1 MSVSFIFICKYFV
14 NNSESATFSVD
25 RILVISSDS
34 NLQKPKPCIMS
45 VDTKKIRNVVLL
57 GHSGSGKTSF
67 AETMLFESGAINRMG
82 NVQSGNTISDFTNIE
97 QERGNSLFSTL
108 MHVKWRDSKIN
119 IIDTP
124 GFDDFIGE
132 VVCSLKVSDSA
143 LVLVNAAHGVEVG
156 TEIIWEYI
164 QKFQTPAMFV
174 VNQMDHEKADF
185 ELASEQIKDRFGP
198 KAILFQ
204 YPYNSGSG
212 FNSIIDA
219 LRMTMYVFDPQ
230 GGKPKKQDIP
240 ESEKEKV
247 AALHNAIVEAAAEN
261 DEGLMDKYFESGTL
275 SEEELSKGLTIALAN
290 QQIYPVFCASSLKNM
305 GSGRIMGFINDI
317 IPSPADR
324 PAALLEDG
332 KTLPCDPKGP
342 AVLFIYKTMSE
353 PQVGLVS
360 YFKVYSGTV
369 KAGDDLTNLK
379 NLQGERISGV
389 YEANGKV
396 RNTIDYLQ
404 AGDIGV
410 TLKLKNSHTNN
421 TLSAKGFTSSLD
433 PIHFPAP
440 RIDTAVM
447 PPSKNDMEK
456 LIKALHQIE
465 EEDPTLILEQSPT
478 LKQTILHGQG
488 QLHLDLIKYRIE
500 KVNGVHMDFEQP
512 KIPYRETITKVA
524 NEVYR
529 HKKQSGGAGQFGEVH
544 MRIEP
549 YYEGMPDPSGLTV
562 KNIEVENLDW
572 GGKLAFYWCI
582 VGGTVDA
589 KYASAI
595 KKGIMQKMVEGPLT
609 GSNCQDIRVCI
620 YDGKMHPVDSNDM
633 AFMLASIGAFKT
645 AFKNAHPQILEP
657 IYDVEITCPES
668 AMGDIMGDLQT
679 RRAIIMGMD
688 SDGHH
693 QKIKARVPLSEM
705 YQYSSKLRSISQGRA
720 NFTRKFADYVA
731 VPSDIQQKLIDAH
744 KEEDEEHHH

>member
-1 MSVSFIFICKYFV
+1 
-14 NNSESATFSVD
+14 
-25 RILVISSDS
+25 
-34 NLQKPKPCIMS
+34 MS
-45 VDTKKIRNVVLL
+45 VDTKNIRNVVLL

-67 AETMLFESGAINRMG
+67 AETMLFESGAISRMG
-82 NVQSGNTISDFTNIE
+82 NVQSGNTMSDFTSIE

-132 VVCSLKVSDSA
+132 VVCSLKVADTA
-143 LVLVNAAHGVEVG
+143 LILVNAAHGVEVG
-156 TEIIWEYI
+156 TEIIWEYV
-164 QKFQTPAMFV
+164 QKFQTPSIFV
-174 VNQMDHEKADF
+174 INQMDHDKADF
-185 ELASEQIKDRFGP
+185 DVSLEQIQSRFGSN
-198 KAILFQ
+198 ALLFQ
-204 YPYNSGSG
+204 YPYNSGAG

-219 LRMTMYVFDPQ
+219 LRMVMYVFDPQ
-230 GGKPKKQDIP
+230 GGKPNKVDIP
-240 ESEKEKV
+240 EAEKARA

-275 SEEELSKGLTIALAN
+275 SEEELTKGLNIALAN
-290 QQIYPVFCASSLKNM
+290 HQIFPIFCASAQNNM

-317 IPSPADR
+317 APSPADR
-324 PAALLEDG
+324 PAAKLENG
-332 KTLPCDPKGP
+332 KILSCDAKGP

-360 YFKVYSGTV
+360 YFKVCSGTV
-369 KAGDDLTNLK
+369 RSGDDLVNLK
-379 NLQGERISGV
+379 NNTSERISGV

-396 RNTIDYLQ
+396 RNTIDFLQ

-410 TLKLKNSHTNN
+410 TLKLKSSHTNN
-421 TLSAKGFTSSLD
+421 SLAGKGFAVPID
-433 PIHFPAP
+433 PIHFPEP
-440 RIDTAVM
+440 RIRTAVV

-500 KVNGVHMDFEQP
+500 KVNGVHMDFEEP
-512 KIPYRETITKVA
+512 RIPYRETITKMA
-524 NEVYR
+524 NEAYR

-549 YYEGMPDPSGLTV
+549 YYEGMPDPSGLSV
-562 KNIEVENLDW
+562 RNVDIEELEW
-572 GGKLAFYWCI
+572 GGKLAFYWCV
-582 VGGTVDA
+582 VGGTIDA
-589 KYASAI
+589 KYSSAI

-609 GSNCQDIRVCI
+609 GSNCQDIRVCV
-620 YDGKMHPVDSNDM
+620 YEGKMHSVDSNDM
-633 AFMLASIGAFKT
+633 AFMLASIGAFRA
-645 AFKNAHPQILEP
+645 AFKNAQPQILEP

-688 SDGHH
+688 SDGHY
-693 QKIKARVPLSEM
+693 QKIKARVPLAET

-720 NFTRKFADYVA
+720 NFTMRFAEYVA
-731 VPSDIQQKLIDAH
+731 VPMDIQQRLIDAH
-744 KEEDEEHHH
+744 KEEEEEAHS